1 MVQPKKTF
9 NKVLT
14 ISAIGFGAYALLK
27 GLSNGLSGSNSGEG
41 SLGGNEDM
49 IGQEGLYDDDITP
62 SIIQP
67 YVPDVIINDEQPIN
81 NDPVIDNSNQ
91 LNPNSPTPNDLVSA
105 NNSNYSTP
113 SAEPTRLFGDLS
125 TPTAIALGAAS
136 LLPSAASSL
145 GKLAVSKTDDVGF
158 SIFKKVIPDAVEE
171 TPFFG
176 KQLKDFVFKKSDDAV
191 VGVARYG
198 VKNLGSEIV
207 ETGAKSFLKKGL
219 VNTGGILVKSIP
231 FVGIGAG
238 VTFDIATTPEYKAQ
252 YDAGGL
258 SKYSIL
264 GVSTFANAL
273 GDFVGGAAA
282 VVTSPAALTGVGAVV
297 PVAASVAGQVAT
309 ESVVYKIY
317 NMFTGNKNTNNDN
330 NVNPVIGSGESFSMS
345 DSSKDKVSL
354 SDQYVDDDDYIDYSR
369 FKSDG
374 AGGFL
379 DTLKQQSVSKSVASS
394 RSGSNNLNNFFS
406 APTIKSSSS
415 SGSGSN
421 NKVSTNPAMASVGAV
436 GQYSYKNKST
446 GRIDTLTGKSSS
458 SKSSS
463 RSGSSSSSRS
473 GSSNS
478 AKSVVGKVGQYSYK
492 NKKTGRTKNF

>member
-27 GLSNGLSGSNSGEG
+27 GLSNGLSASNSGEG

-49 IGQEGLYDDDITP
+49 IGQEGLYDDNITP

-67 YVPDVIINDEQPIN
+67 YVPDVIINDQPIN

-91 LNPNSPTPNDLVSA
+91 INPNSPTPNDLVSA

-113 SAEPTRLFGDLS
+113 SAEPTSLFGDLS

-145 GKLAVSKTDDVGF
+145 GKLAVSKSDDVGF

-258 SKYSIL
+258 SKYGIL

-273 GDFVGGAAA
+273 GDVVGGAAA

-317 NMFTGNKNTNNDN
+317 NMFTGNKNTNN
-330 NVNPVIGSGESFSMS
+330 NVNPVIGSGQSFSMS

-379 DTLKQQSVSKSVASS
+379 DTLKKQSVSKSVASS

-406 APTIKSSSS
+406 APTIKSSGSS
-415 SGSGSN
+415 NGSRSSN
-421 NKVSTNPAMASVGAV
+421 VSTNPAMASVGAV

-458 SKSSS
+458 SKS

-473 GSSNS
+473 GSSS
-478 AKSVVGKVGQYSYK
+478 SKKKKTTKKSYGRKVSSYK
-492 NKKTGRTKNF
+492 KGKYHSG